1 MQNTERSSNNSGPTA
16 RRPVHYSTGR
26 TLLFSAI
33 FALGAGL
40 LASLLAIVVMI
51 TLRLLAGIPTP
62 VELFG
67 DFYLKHIDVHVFITL
82 LNQFN
87 PNSKTAPLGLAL
99 LGMLGVGTVLGLV
112 YAAILRLRLP
122 VVRYRPTRREQLVA
136 AGFAGAMTLVAVVL
150 FWDELRQNLFGF
162 SIAWATVITIIG
174 LLVEFCVYGAT
185 LCLAY
190 RALLPKQSEADLSPA
205 VQERRQLLSR
215 AGVAALTVGAA
226 AGTLGLVR
234 AYFDTYTAYDGME
247 TPNHH
252 LVTSPIT
259 PNDEYYVVTQNALDP
274 KPDPDLWQ
282 LEVTGLV
289 NKPGAHN
296 YTDLQK
302 LPSTSRAVTIECISN
317 GIGGHLMSTAV
328 WQGVTLNTLLEQHG
342 GAQSTASY
350 VAFHSVD
357 GYTTS
362 LPLKEVLEADPIL
375 AWRMNGVAV
384 PQRHGFPLRVVMPGR
399 YGEESPKWLTRVELT
414 DHFVGGLYSDQG
426 WYNGEI
432 RMTSRIDRP
441 GGRISAG
448 RTVEVGGIAY
458 AGIHGIQKV
467 EVSTDNG
474 RTWQPANLQPALSKD
489 SWVLWTWPWKPAG
502 PGKYT
507 LVVRATNGQGQLQSG
522 TFLRTVPTGGAGY
535 HQVPIEVV

>member
-1 MQNTERSSNNSGPTA
+1 MQNTEQSSNSGSIAQPSD
-16 RRPVHYSTGR
+16 HYSTGR
-26 TLLFSAI
+26 TLIFSAL
-33 FALGAGL
+33 FALGAGV
-40 LASLLAIVVMI
+40 LASLIAIIVMI
-51 TLRLLAGIPTP
+51 LLRLLAGIPTP

-67 DFYLKHIDVHVFITL
+67 DFYLKHINVHVFIAL

-99 LGMLGVGTVLGLV
+99 LGMLGAGTVLGVV
-112 YAAILRLRLP
+112 YAAVLRLP
-122 VVRYRPTRREQLVA
+122 LPVVGYRPSRREWLVA
-136 AGFAGAMTLVAVVL
+136 AGFAAAMTLVAVVL

-174 LLVEFCVYGAT
+174 LLVEFSVYGAA

-190 RALLPKQSEADLSPA
+190 HTLLPKQRVPDLAPA
-205 VQERRQLLSR
+205 VQERRQLISR
-215 AGVAALTVGAA
+215 AGTAALTVGAA

-234 AYFDTYTAYDGME
+234 AFLDTYTAYDGME
-247 TPNHH
+247 TPNHQS
-252 LVTSPIT
+252 VTSPIT
-259 PNDEYYVVTQNALDP
+259 PNNEYYVVTQNALDP

-289 NKPGAHN
+289 NKPGTYN
-296 YTDLQK
+296 YTSLQN
-302 LPSTSRAVTIECISN
+302 LPSTSRAITVECISN

-328 WQGVTLNTLLEQHG
+328 WHGVTLNTLLELHG
-342 GAQSTASY
+342 GVQSTATY
-350 VAFHSVD
+350 IAFHSVD
-357 GYTTS
+357 DYTTS
-362 LPLKEVLEADPIL
+362 LPLKEVMEADPIL
-375 AWRMNGVAV
+375 AWRMNGVEL

-414 DHFVGGLYSDQG
+414 DHFVGGLYADQG

-441 GGRISAG
+441 SGRISAG
-448 RTVEVGGIAY
+448 RPVEVGGIAF

-474 RTWQPANLQPALSKD
+474 RTWQEANLQPALSKD
-489 SWVLWTWPWKPAG
+489 SWVLWTWQWKPAA
-502 PGKYT
+502 PGRYN
-507 LVVRATNGQGQLQSG
+507 LVVRATNGQGQLQSS
-522 TFLRTVPTGGAGY
+522 TFQRTVPNGGAGY
-535 HQVPIEVV
+535 HHVPVEVV